1 MVDRG
6 LTLAVLPPSP
16 RQGTAITYATRSTM
30 PTTPTRT
37 TTNSPGEVER
47 DARNAYVV
55 YFEARAIRAGVI
67 FSSAMHGRRY
77 SRREQS
83 ANRLAPE
90 ERASR
95 GKAGSWNLD
104 RERLFSESTVLSVHY
119 PATSRGERATWLLW
133 WYTHIVARV
142 HTSIWFQLPNRVG
155 VALCRW
161 FLWCLPRQTGPTM
174 RERKLYSFHYIFYS
188 DNPVSG
194 PPADPYTNGY
204 HNIFQDLIYTN
215 LYPPIK
221 RLEKLKCV
229 SQAQVHHLD
238 VTASIARRKG
248 DRLRDTLYT

>member
-16 RQGTAITYATRSTM
+16 RQGTAITYATRSIV

-37 TTNSPGEVER
+37 TTDSPGEVER

-95 GKAGSWNLD
+95 GKTLWKHPD
-104 RERLFSESTVLSVHY
+104 TPVLSAFNI
-119 PATSRGERATWLLW
+119 PCK
-133 WYTHIVARV
+133 RV
-142 HTSIWFQLPNRVG
+142 IQSSHRFTEG
-155 VALCRW
+155 
-161 FLWCLPRQTGPTM
+161 
-174 RERKLYSFHYIFYS
+174 H
-188 DNPVSG
+188 
-194 PPADPYTNGY
+194 
-204 HNIFQDLIYTN
+204 
-215 LYPPIK
+215 
-221 RLEKLKCV
+221 
-229 SQAQVHHLD
+229 
-238 VTASIARRKG
+238 
-248 DRLRDTLYT
+248 TLYRAIEWTTKIKFPA